1 MGAVWRALRV
11 VSSDSRQD
19 CGGSVEGLEGSKS
32 GF

>member
-11 VSSDSRQD
+11 VSQDSRQD
-19 CGGSVEGLEGSKS
+19 CGGSVEGFEGSKL